1 VIVRKRILFGIVFG
15 IALAADL
22 VTKWAAFR
30 FLALGERFRVVG
42 GFFDL
47 EKAEN
52 FGIVFGVKAP
62 PAITML
68 VSAAATAIIL
78 WYLMTPKGRPA
89 VVQVYLGCI
98 LTGVIGNLYDRLAFG
113 YVRDFALLYVGEH
126 RWPNFNLADAFIL
139 IGVVLAMVQFILTEE
154 PSKKKDALRAKR
166 EPAEE
171 SAGDAPERES

>member
-1 VIVRKRILFGIVFG
+1 MIVRKRILFGIVFG

-30 FLALGERFRVVG
+30 FLAWGERYSVVG

-47 EKAEN
+47 EKAKN
-52 FGIVFGVKAP
+52 FGIVFGLNVP
-62 PAITML
+62 PVITML
-68 VSAAATAIIL
+68 VSAAATIIIL
-78 WYLMTPKGRPA
+78 WYLLTPKGRPA
-89 VVQVYLGCI
+89 IVQIYLGCI

-113 YVRDFALLYVGEH
+113 YVRDFVLLYVGEN

-154 PSKKKDALRAKR
+154 PGKKKGAPQAQP
-166 EPAEE
+166 ESAEE
-171 SAGDAPERES
+171 AAEGKS